1 MKVLSRALAATTVLA
16 AAGCTNL
23 IGGSLGDTFAMDSF
37 LASDPGGSGFNGAL
51 ADAYQDLAALNASSD
66 VNFLDSTVYK
76 QKSMAAA
83 AGSPMPLFSPAD
95 YGVNGDLEALRG
107 IVMNAAGEHA
117 GVRPEE
123 CAEMYAMYDRLV
135 EATYQDHGPGTRVG
149 LDPEE
154 ARANYDAAYTACV
167 GIQEMVVYFGFGSS
181 ALTAAAE
188 SVIAD
193 ISANVV
199 PSDAVSVVG
208 HTDTVG
214 SQSFNQQLSERRA
227 RNVAG
232 RMSDLGVDP
241 AQITVAGRSFNEPAV
256 ETGPN
261 VREPLNRRVEIDIS
275 R

>member
-1 MKVLSRALAATTVLA
+1 
-16 AAGCTNL
+16 
-23 IGGSLGDTFAMDSF
+23 
-37 LASDPGGSGFNGAL
+37 
-51 ADAYQDLAALNASSD
+51 
-66 VNFLDSTVYK
+66 
-76 QKSMAAA
+76 
-83 AGSPMPLFSPAD
+83 
-95 YGVNGDLEALRG
+95 
-107 IVMNAAGEHA
+107 
-117 GVRPEE
+117 
-123 CAEMYAMYDRLV
+123 
-135 EATYQDHGPGTRVG
+135 
-149 LDPEE
+149 
-154 ARANYDAAYTACV
+154 
-167 GIQEMVVYFGFGSS
+167 MVVYFGFGSS

-214 SQSFNQQLSERRA
+214 SQSFNQALSERRA